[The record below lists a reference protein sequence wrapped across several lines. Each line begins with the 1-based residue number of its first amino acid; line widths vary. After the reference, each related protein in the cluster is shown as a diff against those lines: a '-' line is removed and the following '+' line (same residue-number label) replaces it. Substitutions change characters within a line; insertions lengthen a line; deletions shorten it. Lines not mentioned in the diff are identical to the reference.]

1 MNGSMNKLNDDF
13 AHSSLVR
20 FSKAAHLK
28 IIKCDKIEVR
38 DYLPR

>member
-1 MNGSMNKLNDDF
+1 MNKLSDDF
-13 AHSSLVR
+13 AHSFTR

-28 IIKCDKIEVR
+28 IIKWDKITVR